1 MYFDCNKLRGR
12 IIMKC
17 GMKERYKNCGA
28 AKAGFHNHC
37 TEIFLCQ

>member
-1 MYFDCNKLRGR
+1 MYSDCNKLCGR
-12 IIMKC
+12 IIVKC